1 LNEKRFHELLENEK
15 RLYNDVESLKN
26 ERDRLIE
33 ESSEAV
39 E

>member
-1 LNEKRFHELLENEK
+1 LENEK